1 MQQLHKLSFWLLRPS
16 LAIVLAQIFM
26 RERAT
31 VTTLPAEI
39 SEELAILKRVQEAVR
54 AKAIRSAPDMADVD
68 RRLVELRDEAAS
80 AAAHDLPAL
89 FDQLNVHQALSKI
102 DFRDELP
109 NMYAPYFAHMRLQE
123 NDGRVRDILIGH
135 RTFIDNER
143 DVTIIDWKNAPLA
156 KVFFT
161 CMQGDEFSQKLP
173 GRTIDGMMLARRIIT
188 FERGE
193 LIGVMSPDRNI
204 LFNETD
210 GWRVDE
216 GDHQPHL
223 RGGSG
228 AADRGQSFGTGRTGQ
243 RIPDVSALLD
253 RTQFDLLNRAEDEH
267 LLVLGGAGSGKTTVA
282 LHRLASVHAKSP
294 RMFAQDRMMVIV
306 PDIGL
311 CLLSRRILKSLGL
324 SRVRVGTFEEWIAD
338 ESRRVLKAIPN
349 LICQATPYS
358 VTKLKRHPALLEV
371 FPDLMRHRMETFAEQ
386 FARLMPFA
394 IEWIPSFLETAG
406 QNLKQKLERAE
417 RSLLN
422 FIVETNASSED
433 ELSNRRFAIQKA
445 FESFHLQMMNF
456 DTDRQYL
463 FSNRELMER
472 VVASS
477 DGGLLVESVDA
488 TLRHTA
494 KQFAPPDFTADMVG
508 TGDNSI
514 IALDGVDVRDEEQDE
529 YRGTIDIEDCS
540 VVFMLL
546 HYYTG
551 QFTTRHGA
559 LGQYMHMVI
568 DEAQEMAPVELQVLG
583 HALSSDASVTI
594 AGDAAQQTDPSTTFA
609 AWSAVMQQLR
619 IGHVGG
625 VQLETNYRSPRP
637 VADFARLVLGPLAPT
652 VAPKVKRE
660 GVPVLKSRFSDI
672 GHAAIVLRE
681 ALEELVYAEP
691 RASVAVICRDHETI
705 TVFEEVL
712 KTVPRVRIV
721 RDGRFSFDPGID
733 ITEVSQV
740 KGLEFD
746 YVVIPD
752 ATVANYPDQADSRR
766 IMHVA
771 ATRAMHQ
778 LWVIAVGNPS
788 PIIGPM

>member
-1 MQQLHKLSFWLLRPS
+1 MN
-16 LAIVLAQIFM
+16 A
-26 RERAT
+26 
-31 VTTLPAEI
+31 LPIEV
-39 SEELAILKRVQEAVR
+39 SEELAILARVQEAVR
-54 AKAIRSAPDMADVD
+54 AKAIAAAPDMADVD

-89 FDQLNVHQALSKI
+89 FDQLNVHHALSKI
-102 DFRDELP
+102 DFKDELP
-109 NMYAPYFAHMRLQE
+109 NLYAPYFAHMRLQE
-123 NDGRVRDILIGH
+123 SDGRVRDILIGH
-135 RTFIDNER
+135 RTFIDNQR

-161 CMQGDEFSQKLP
+161 CLQGDEFSEKLP
-173 GRTIDGMMLARRIIT
+173 GRVIEGVMVARRIIT
-188 FERGE
+188 FDRGV
-193 LIGVMSPDRNI
+193 LIGVMSPDRHI
-204 LFNETD
+204 VLTAGS

-223 RGGSG
+223 RGGAG
-228 AADRGQSFGTGRTGQ
+228 ASDRGQFFGTGRTGQ

-282 LHRLASVHAKSP
+282 LHRLASVHAKNP
-294 RMFAQDRMMVIV
+294 RTFAQERMMVVV

-324 SRVRVGTFEEWIAD
+324 GRVRVGTFEEWVAD
-338 ESRRVLKAIPN
+338 ESRRVLKSIPN
-349 LICQATPYS
+349 QLCQVTPYG
-358 VTKLKRHPALLEV
+358 VTKLKRHPALLDT
-371 FPDLMRHRMETFAEQ
+371 FPNLMRMRMESFAGQ
-386 FARLMPFA
+386 LPRLAPFA
-394 IEWIPSFLETAG
+394 AEWAPTFLETQG
-406 QNLKQKLERAE
+406 VNLKQKLDRAE
-417 RSLLN
+417 RALLD
-422 FIVETNASSED
+422 FIVETNSSSED
-433 ELSNRRFAIQKA
+433 ELGNKRFAVQKA
-445 FESFHLQMMNF
+445 FDSFRLQMMNF
-456 DTDRQYL
+456 DTDRQNL
-463 FSNRELMER
+463 FSSRELMEQ
-472 VVASS
+472 VVNAS
-477 DGGLLVESVDA
+477 DGALHSETVNVII
-488 TLRHTA
+488 RHTE
-494 KQFAPPDFTADMVG
+494 KQFAPPDFSTDMVG
-508 TGDNSI
+508 TGDEAI
-514 IALDGVDVRDEEQDE
+514 IALDGVDVRDEEPDE
-529 YRGTIDIEDCS
+529 FRDTIDVEDCS
-540 VVFMLL
+540 VMFMLL

-551 QFTTRHGA
+551 QFQTRHGS

-583 HALSSDASVTI
+583 HALARDASVTI

-637 VADFARLVLGPLAPT
+637 VAEFARFVLGPLAPA

-672 GHAAIVLRE
+672 GHATIVLRE
-681 ALEELVYAEP
+681 ALEELVYSEP
-691 RASVAVICRDHETI
+691 RASVAVICRDYETI
-705 TVFEEVL
+705 AVFEEVL
-712 KTVPRVRIV
+712 KTVPRVRTV
-721 RDGRFSFDPGID
+721 RDGRFSFEPGID

-752 ATVANYPDQADSRR
+752 ATVANYPDLAESRR
-766 IMHVA
+766 ILHVA